1 MDMPWTR
8 WLSPPPL
15 PPFGYSS
22 RTTSRTDKGGS
33 MENGTYDPPAIVELG
48 TVEELTLGNQA
59 GNNLDK
65 TFPTGTPKGQLTFS

>member
-1 MDMPWTR
+1 
-8 WLSPPPL
+8 
-15 PPFGYSS
+15 
-22 RTTSRTDKGGS
+22 

-48 TVEELTLGNQA
+48 TVEELTLGNQT